1 MASYMPRENPPEPP
15 RLGWSIMRRLLPR
28 DLRAAGKRS
37 SSTTFLLPW
46 STTTTSLSTSGRVSE
61 APSWPSTVAQSVGRL
76 KVVMPIVALP
86 RGVSAGTRA
95 SHRAASTTASS
106 ESAATS
112 NQYQPPSPK
121 VLSGSSK
128 TSSADSVA
136 MRAESTRCE
145 APRALD
151 L

>member
-1 MASYMPRENPPEPP
+1 MM
-15 RLGWSIMRRLLPR
+15 
-28 DLRAAGKRS
+28 
-37 SSTTFLLPW
+37 
-46 STTTTSLSTSGRVSE
+46 
-61 APSWPSTVAQSVGRL
+61 AQSVGRL

-86 RGVSAGTRA
+86 WGVSAGTSA
-95 SHRAASTTASS
+95 SQRAASTMASS

-121 VLSGSSK
+121 VFSGSSK
-128 TSSADSVA
+128 TISADFEP